1 MAAYALFATDFRSI
15 NDAVEFALLSSEETK
30 KMMHKFI
37 PCLPEDENFKR
48 VKKDDMYTDEKSM
61 SSWNLT
67 LDQSKVCY
75 ICNRSIRDHEEGND
89 IDDVDQE
96 ADLLAQLTGAD
107 AMNDP

>member
-1 MAAYALFATDFRSI
+1 
-15 NDAVEFALLSSEETK
+15 
-30 KMMHKFI
+30 MMHKFI
-37 PCLPEDENFKR
+37 PCLPDDENYKR

-75 ICNRSIRDHEEGND
+75 ICNRPIRDHEEGND

-96 ADLLAQLTGAD
+96 ADLLA
-107 AMNDP
+107 